1 MNKILDKTC
10 LNPNIILGDEMIKCR
25 EEMHNVNAYIPGK
38 PIETVKREFNIDKV
52 IKMASNENP
61 FGTSEKVKEA
71 LTNYIENGLALYPD
85 GSAYYLKEK
94 LSKKFGVEQKNIL
107 ISNGGDDALALI
119 ALSYLSNEDEVILSE
134 YSFVRY
140 NDNSNIQGS
149 KIVEIPMVDF
159 KIDLEGILKAI
170 NEKTKLIWI
179 CNPNNPTGTLLE
191 EEEIISFF
199 ERVPKDVLIVYDEAY
214 GEFIKNEKAP
224 KNAFEFFK
232 TYPNVI
238 TVKTF
243 SKIYGLAGLR
253 IGYLLADEEIIEI
266 INRGRLPFNV
276 NVLGLLAAEV
286 ALDDEEFVNFVFE
299 ENLKGREFFY
309 NLFEELNIP
318 YVISETNFVFFETPM
333 IDSRDL
339 FLELQKRGVIIRP
352 QRNNY
357 SRISIGTM
365 EENKIFEKEFKEVL
379 NNL

>member
-299 ENLKGREFFY
+299 ENLKGRKFFY

-333 IDSRDL
+333 IDSKDF

>member
-299 ENLKGREFFY
+299 ENLKGRKFFY

-333 IDSRDL
+333 IDSKDL

>member
-1 MNKILDKTC
+1 M
-10 LNPNIILGDEMIKCR
+10 
-25 EEMHNVNAYIPGK
+25 
-38 PIETVKREFNIDKV
+38 
-52 IKMASNENP
+52 
-61 FGTSEKVKEA
+61 
-71 LTNYIENGLALYPD
+71 
-85 GSAYYLKEK
+85 
-94 LSKKFGVEQKNIL
+94 
-107 ISNGGDDALALI
+107 
-119 ALSYLSNEDEVILSE
+119 
-134 YSFVRY
+134 
-140 NDNSNIQGS
+140 
-149 KIVEIPMVDF
+149 
-159 KIDLEGILKAI
+159 
-170 NEKTKLIWI
+170 
-179 CNPNNPTGTLLE
+179 
-191 EEEIISFF
+191 
-199 ERVPKDVLIVYDEAY
+199 LIVYDEAY

-309 NLFEELNIP
+309 NLFGKLNIP

-333 IDSRDL
+333 IDSKDL

>member
-170 NEKTKLIWI
+170 NEKTKFIWI

-299 ENLKGREFFY
+299 ENLKGRKFFY

-333 IDSRDL
+333 IDSKDF